1 MSHTQKRRRASHTRC
16 ARRSLVELTA
26 AASRAVDDGL
36 FVLSSGIAA
45 SNPRSEHTGEKTSD
59 QTILARQ
66 ATAPS
71 PVAVLESRNA
81 AAPRK
86 DELLDSDTTTEMMMK
101 IAKDYQN
108 RAFENTKASLNAA
121 LGHAKDYPVETRV
134 GGEAASKDIGG
145 PSLESN
151 FFTVLK
157 EAATEFRADAVE
169 LTVQEEPADSA
180 GQPQPRYMR
189 RLTDEA
195 VRLLDDLRSGKLEN
209 QANFIL
215 SECFREAASAFS
227 MINQQLKR
235 DGYAASID
243 PSIFIWLANITEP
256 ETRDTGTMRLEIV
269 PNHRGRP
276 STYARQVAQFIWHLV
291 EGQGCRR
298 QAAYRGALTKFTVSA
313 SFAEKAYA
321 FWEPI
326 FKRAGP
332 HVKMLTRISDPEM

>member
-1 MSHTQKRRRASHTRC
+1 MSHTQKTQRASHARY

-45 SNPRSEHTGEKTSD
+45 SDLRSEQHTGEKTSD
-59 QTILARQ
+59 QTILATQ
-66 ATAPS
+66 ARSRS
-71 PVAVLESRNA
+71 PVAELESRNA
-81 AAPRK
+81 APPRK
-86 DELLDSDTTTEMMMK
+86 DELLDSDTTTEMMVK
-101 IAKDYQN
+101 ITNDYQN
-108 RAFENTKASLNAA
+108 RAFENIKASLNAA
-121 LGHAKDYPVETRV
+121 LDHAEDLVETPV
-134 GGEAASKDIGG
+134 GGV
-145 PSLESN
+145 ESN
-151 FFTVLK
+151 FLTVLK

-169 LTVQEEPADSA
+169 LIVQKEPADSA

-195 VRLLDDLRSGKLEN
+195 VRLLDDLRSGKLDN

-227 MINQQLKR
+227 IINQQLKR

-256 ETRDTGTMRLEIV
+256 ETRDTGTMRLEVV
-269 PNHRGRP
+269 PNHRGPP
-276 STYARQVAQFIWHLV
+276 STYTRQVALFIWHLV
-291 EGQGCRR
+291 EGQGCRP

-313 SFAEKAYA
+313 NFAEKAYS

-332 HVKMLTRISDPEM
+332 HVKMLTRISDAEM

>member
-1 MSHTQKRRRASHTRC
+1 MSHTQAKKRRTRQMRC
-16 ARRSLVELTA
+16 ARRSLVDLTA

-36 FVLSSGIAA
+36 FVLSGEIAP
-45 SNPRSEHTGEKTSD
+45 SNPRSEHIGANTSD

-66 ATAPS
+66 ATP
-71 PVAVLESRNA
+71 PIHVAVLESRNA

-86 DELLDSDTTTEMMMK
+86 DELIDCDSTTEMMVK
-101 IAKDYQN
+101 VVEDSQD
-108 RAFENTKASLNAA
+108 RASENLKASLN
-121 LGHAKDYPVETRV
+121 
-134 GGEAASKDIGG
+134 EAASKDVGG
-145 PSLESN
+145 SCLESK
-151 FFTVLK
+151 FLPVLK
-157 EAATEFRADAVE
+157 EAATEFHADAVE
-169 LTVQEEPADSA
+169 LFVQEEPNDGAK
-180 GQPQPRYMR
+180 QPQPRYMR

-195 VRLLDDLRSGKLEN
+195 VRLLDDLRCGKLEN

-227 MINQQLKR
+227 IINQQLKR

-256 ETRDTGTMRLEIV
+256 ETRDAATMRLEIV

-298 QAAYRGALTKFTVSA
+298 QAAYRGALTKFTVTE
-313 SFAEKAYA
+313 SFVENAYA

-332 HVKMLTRISDPEM
+332 HVRMLTRISDAEM

>member
-1 MSHTQKRRRASHTRC
+1 MNHTQETKKPRTRQTRC

-59 QTILARQ
+59 QTILASQGR
-66 ATAPS
+66 APS

-86 DELLDSDTTTEMMMK
+86 DEM
-101 IAKDYQN
+101 
-108 RAFENTKASLNAA
+108 
-121 LGHAKDYPVETRV
+121 H
-134 GGEAASKDIGG
+134 
-145 PSLESN
+145 
-151 FFTVLK
+151 LK
-157 EAATEFRADAVE
+157 EAATEFRAHPVE
-169 LTVQEEPADSA
+169 LIVEQEPADR
-180 GQPQPRYMR
+180 PQPRYMR

-243 PSIFIWLANITEP
+243 PSVFIWLANITEP
-256 ETRDTGTMRLEIV
+256 ETHDTGTMRLEIV

-298 QAAYRGALTKFTVSA
+298 QAAYRGALTKFTISA

-332 HVKMLTRISDPEM
+332 HVKMLTRISDPEMSS

>member
-1 MSHTQKRRRASHTRC
+1 MRKTKPRRSVNTRF

-26 AASRAVDDGL
+26 AASGVIENGL

-45 SNPRSEHTGEKTSD
+45 HDLSRSEHTGEKTSD
-59 QTILARQ
+59 QTIVARK
-66 ATAPS
+66 ATPS

-86 DELLDSDTTTEMMMK
+86 DELLNSDTTAEMMVK
-101 IAKDYQN
+101 LAKDCQN
-108 RAFENTKASLNAA
+108 RAFENIKASLNAA
-121 LGHAKDYPVETRV
+121 LDHENDLVKTRV
-134 GGEAASKDIGG
+134 RGEAASKDIGG
-145 PSLESN
+145 SSLECN
-151 FFTVLK
+151 FLTLLK
-157 EAATEFRADAVE
+157 EATTEFRADAVE
-169 LTVQEEPADSA
+169 LIVQKEPADSA

-215 SECFREAASAFS
+215 SECFREAATAFS
-227 MINQQLKR
+227 VINQQLKR
-235 DGYAASID
+235 DGFAASID

-256 ETRDTGTMRLEIV
+256 ETRDTASMRLEIV

-276 STYARQVAQFIWHLV
+276 STNARQVAQFIWHLV
-291 EGQGCRR
+291 EERGCRR
-298 QAAYRGALTKFTVSA
+298 QAAYRGAFTKFSVSA

>member
-1 MSHTQKRRRASHTRC
+1 MSHTQIRRRASHTRC

-26 AASRAVDDGL
+26 AASRAVDDVL
-36 FVLSSGIAA
+36 FVLPSGIAA
-45 SNPRSEHTGEKTSD
+45 SNPQSEHTGEKTPD
-59 QTILARQ
+59 QTILTRQ
-66 ATAPS
+66 VTAPS

-86 DELLDSDTTTEMMMK
+86 DELLDSDTATAMMVK
-101 IAKDYQN
+101 IAKDHRN
-108 RAFENTKASLNAA
+108 RAFGNIKASLNAA
-121 LGHAKDYPVETRV
+121 LDHANDLVETRA
-134 GGEAASKDIGG
+134 GGEEASKDIGG
-145 PSLESN
+145 PKSN
-151 FFTVLK
+151 FLTALK
-157 EAATEFRADAVE
+157 EAASEFRADAVE
-169 LTVQEEPADSA
+169 LIVQKEPAASA

-195 VRLLDDLRSGKLEN
+195 VRLMDDLRSGKLEN

-227 MINQQLKR
+227 MINQQLER
-235 DGYAASID
+235 EGYAASID

-332 HVKMLTRISDPEM
+332 RVKMLTRISDPEM

>member
-1 MSHTQKRRRASHTRC
+1 MMSHTQKRPRASHTRY

-26 AASRAVDDGL
+26 AASQAVDDGL

-66 ATAPS
+66 ATAWS
-71 PVAVLESRNA
+71 PVAVLESRDA
-81 AAPRK
+81 AASRK
-86 DELLDSDTTTEMMMK
+86 DELLDSDTTT
-101 IAKDYQN
+101 QN
-108 RAFENTKASLNAA
+108 RAFENIRASLNAA
-121 LGHAKDYPVETRV
+121 LDHAKDLVETRV
-134 GGEAASKDIGG
+134 EGEVASKDIGG
-145 PSLESN
+145 SSLESN
-151 FFTVLK
+151 FLTVLE
-157 EAATEFRADAVE
+157 EAATEFRADTVE
-169 LTVQEEPADSA
+169 LIVQKEPADSR

-195 VRLLDDLRSGKLEN
+195 VRLLDDLRNGKLEN

-256 ETRDTGTMRLEIV
+256 QTHDTGTMRLEIV

-313 SFAEKAYA
+313 SFAENAYI

>member
-1 MSHTQKRRRASHTRC
+1 MSHTQKRQRARHTRC
-16 ARRSLVELTA
+16 ARRSLVELTVE
-26 AASRAVDDGL
+26 ASRAVDDGL
-36 FVLSSGIAA
+36 FVLSSRIAA

-66 ATAPS
+66 AMAPS

-86 DELLDSDTTTEMMMK
+86 DELLESHTTTEMMVK

-108 RAFENTKASLNAA
+108 RAFEKASLNAA
-121 LGHAKDYPVETRV
+121 LNHAKDLVETRV

-145 PSLESN
+145 SRLESN
-151 FFTVLK
+151 FLTVLK

-169 LTVQEEPADSA
+169 LIVQKEPADSA

-276 STYARQVAQFIWHLV
+276 STYTRSVAQFIWHLV

-298 QAAYRGALTKFTVSA
+298 QAAYRVAPTKFTISA

>member
-1 MSHTQKRRRASHTRC
+1 MSKSRIRRQASETRS

-36 FVLSSGIAA
+36 FVLSSGIATF
-45 SNPRSEHTGEKTSD
+45 NPRSEHTGEKTSD
-59 QTILARQ
+59 QTIVARQ
-66 ATAPS
+66 ATAPC
-71 PVAVLESRNA
+71 PVAVFESRNA
-81 AAPRK
+81 AALRK
-86 DELLDSDTTTEMMMK
+86 DELLDPGTTTEMMVK

-108 RAFENTKASLNAA
+108 RAFENIKASLNAA
-121 LGHAKDYPVETRV
+121 LDHAEDLVETRV

-145 PSLESN
+145 SSLESN
-151 FFTVLK
+151 FLTVLK

-169 LTVQEEPADSA
+169 LIMQKEPADA

-256 ETRDTGTMRLEIV
+256 ETRDTATMRLEIV
-269 PNHRGRP
+269 ANHQGRP
-276 STYARQVAQFIWHLV
+276 STNARQVAQFIWHLV

-298 QAAYRGALTKFTVSA
+298 QAAYRGAFTKFSVSA

>member
-1 MSHTQKRRRASHTRC
+1 MLGSQ
-16 ARRSLVELTA
+16 
-26 AASRAVDDGL
+26 
-36 FVLSSGIAA
+36 
-45 SNPRSEHTGEKTSD
+45 
-59 QTILARQ
+59 
-66 ATAPS
+66 
-71 PVAVLESRNA
+71 NA
-81 AAPRK
+81 AALRK
-86 DELLDSDTTTEMMMK
+86 KELLDSNTTTELLVK
-101 IAKDYQN
+101 ITNDYQN
-108 RAFENTKASLNAA
+108 IALENVTASLDAA
-121 LGHAKDYPVETRV
+121 LDHAKDLVETRV
-134 GGEAASKDIGG
+134 GGEAASKDISG
-145 PSLESN
+145 SRLESN
-151 FFTVLK
+151 FLTVVK
-157 EAATEFRADAVE
+157 EAATEFRADAAE
-169 LTVQEEPADSA
+169 LIVQKEPADSG
-180 GQPQPRYMR
+180 GQPQLQYMR

-215 SECFREAASAFS
+215 SECFREAATAFS

-243 PSIFIWLANITEP
+243 PSIFIWLANIAEP

-276 STYARQVAQFIWHLV
+276 STYARQVAQFIWNLV

-298 QAAYRGALTKFTVSA
+298 QAAYRGALTKFTISA
-313 SFAEKAYA
+313 SFAETAYA

>member
-1 MSHTQKRRRASHTRC
+1 MSHTQRRRRASHTRC

-71 PVAVLESRNA
+71 PVAVIESRNA
-81 AAPRK
+81 TAPK
-86 DELLDSDTTTEMMMK
+86 NEFLDSDTATEMMVK

-108 RAFENTKASLNAA
+108 RAFENIT
-121 LGHAKDYPVETRV
+121 
-134 GGEAASKDIGG
+134 
-145 PSLESN
+145 
-151 FFTVLK
+151 
-157 EAATEFRADAVE
+157 EAATEVRADAVE
-169 LTVQEEPADSA
+169 LIVQHEPAAGA

-195 VRLLDDLRSGKLEN
+195 VRLLDDLRSGKLDN

-256 ETRDTGTMRLEIV
+256 ETHDTGTMRLEIV

-298 QAAYRGALTKFTVSA
+298 QAAYRGALTKFTISA